1 MEKAR
6 SLGFSEYKHISQKIK
21 FISKS
26 NTLKTYYSTLLLKYA
41 AADNKRNFK
50 WHNLLYVKF
59 YLILLPSVGQVPFEF
74 LDSQSFNIIDAPCF
88 FTKPLEIVKAAYYR
102 EGDYVFPSHVQV
114 CWVSPC
120 DPMDYSPPSSSV
132 HGILQARIREWV
144 AMSSSRGSSRPKDWT
159 HISFVYCI
167 GSWVLYHKCHL
178 GSPFHPRL
186 RGNFPYIT
194 D

>member
-26 NTLKTYYSTLLLKYA
+26 NTLITYYSTLLLKYA

-114 CWVSPC
+114 C
-120 DPMDYSPPSSSV
+120 
-132 HGILQARIREWV
+132 
-144 AMSSSRGSSRPKDWT
+144 
-159 HISFVYCI
+159 
-167 GSWVLYHKCHL
+167 
-178 GSPFHPRL
+178 
-186 RGNFPYIT
+186 
-194 D
+194 